1 MSYNCCRSE
10 HEKKYH
16 SIDSRKLDLFYRTI
30 AYRWEEVA
38 RYEEDSAG
46 PGDEF
51 EKLADNAKHYQ
62 IIVVD
67 SVTKLGRNVNE
78 LIASIKKA
86 GLPIYSL
93 QEGLLYIDGEERII
107 QSNTVQPGIDST

>member
-1 MSYNCCRSE
+1 M
-10 HEKKYH
+10 
-16 SIDSRKLDLFYRTI
+16 DLFYRTI
-30 AYRWEEVA
+30 AYRWKEVA
-38 RYEEDSAG
+38 RFEEDSAS

-51 EKLADNAKHYQ
+51 DRLADNAKNYQ
-62 IIVVD
+62 VIVVD

-93 QEGLLYIDGEERII
+93 QEGLLYINGEERII

>member
-38 RYEEDSAG
+38 RYEEDGAA
-46 PGDEF
+46 DIK
-51 EKLADNAKHYQ
+51 KLFYLEPKYY
-62 IIVVD
+62 
-67 SVTKLGRNVNE
+67 NE